1 MSNIKNLEMAEAIAN
16 CQHIVVKKSLFSHK
30 VVYQPTGSDVE
41 VIVNEYSQA
50 EGDRLERLMHLPLD
64 KMAAEL
70 KQNGRPKSTAV
81 GPLRME
87 ALRSKDGQFCAVQLF
102 RFGDFKY
109 HAVSE
114 WISSEGS
121 DAAVLAEV
129 IDR

>member
-1 MSNIKNLEMAEAIAN
+1 MR
-16 CQHIVVKKSLFSHK
+16 IVRYIWLIVTVLLLGCSR
-30 VVYQPTGSDVE
+30 TGDGV
-41 VIVNEYSQA
+41 A
-50 EGDRLERLMHLPLD
+50 LLT
-64 KMAAEL
+64 A
-70 KQNGRPKSTAV
+70 TAV